1 MNLEDVTEK
10 YKNDFTTY
18 EGGESKSS
26 ASSGSNTA
34 SLKRLKSLKKDSGQN
49 SNSKISGQTPTES

>member
-34 SLKRLKSLKKDSGQN
+34 SLKRLKSLKKDSG
-49 SNSKISGQTPTES
+49 